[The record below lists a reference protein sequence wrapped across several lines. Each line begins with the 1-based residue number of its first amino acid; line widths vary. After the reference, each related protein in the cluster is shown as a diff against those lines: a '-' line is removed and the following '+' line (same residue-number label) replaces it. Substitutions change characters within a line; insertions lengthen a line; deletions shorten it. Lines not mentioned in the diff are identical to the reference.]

1 MDAEYQAPSV
11 PPPKHGPAMGWIG
24 SALLRWL
31 SALAL
36 FVPLAAVASACT
48 DAPLLLVHPKVT
60 SVYEDAIAQLA
71 QGLEEARRE
80 RVGVCA
86 IDDLPKRP
94 VPTEPKAVVAVGE
107 KAVDAAAAV
116 FRTPIVA
123 VLVRDLPPG
132 ARRGLSLFIAPDLFL
147 RQLRALSPETRT
159 VRFVH
164 RADAPSAVVD
174 AAEAAARALGM
185 RLVPQAVSTIRE
197 AALAVEMV
205 LGQAE
210 AGEAFW
216 FHRGV
221 LAMNP
226 EILLPKIVRLSW
238 ERRVPV
244 FDEEAEYVARGLL
257 FALTHD
263 YLELGRAAAAMIEDA
278 ATGIVFA
285 TQAKR
290 ILNGRT
296 ARAIGIPPRVVQEQ
310 SFNYVYE

>member
-1 MDAEYQAPSV
+1 MDAEHQAPSL
-11 PPPKHGPAMGWIG
+11 PPPKRGSAMGWIR
-24 SALLRWL
+24 SALPRWL
-31 SALAL
+31 AALAL
-36 FVPLAAVASACT
+36 FVPLAASASACT

-60 SVYEDAIAQLA
+60 SVYEDAIKQLA
-71 QGLEEARRE
+71 KGLEEARRE

-116 FRTPIVA
+116 FRAPIVA

-132 ARRGLSLFIAPDLFL
+132 ARRGLSIFIAPDIFL
-147 RQLRALSPETRT
+147 RQLRALSPETGT
-159 VRFVH
+159 VRFIH
-164 RADAPSAVVD
+164 RADAPTAVVD

-185 RLVPQAVSTIRE
+185 RLVPHAVGTIRE
-197 AALAVEMV
+197 AALAVETV
-205 LGQAE
+205 LGRAE
-210 AGEAFW
+210 AGEAVW

-263 YLELGRAAAAMIEDA
+263 YRELGRAAAAMIDG
-278 ATGIVFA
+278 ATAGIVFA
-285 TQAKR
+285 AQAKR
-290 ILNGRT
+290 IVNGRT
-296 ARAIGIPPRVVQEQ
+296 ARAIGIPPRVIQGQ
-310 SFNYVYE
+310 LFDYVYE